1 MSPLRDSTRAR
12 DLDRT
17 NARWLL
23 DAAYEEGQL
32 GAGEYHDRIA
42 QAASSATL
50 RDLRALTSDLQL
62 PTSVVST
69 HPVGHRST
77 RARLVAATAI
87 TGVVL
92 VTGVV
97 AVTVGRGGSDTE
109 APGPPAAALA
119 DPGSG
124 AHADAPPH
132 DLTTPI
138 DPFTAA
144 GIDAVVARYRFQF
157 GDTVAASLVLYPDGV
172 RVTRAA
178 AGAPGRVDVLEL
190 AERFE
195 PTGTEPIPP
204 RASPLDLTQVDAV
217 GVERLIADAPA
228 LVGAEAG
235 HVEHIL
241 VADSVRPTVTV
252 YVADGGRAAGYVVA
266 DLAGAGPQVIRTK

>member
-42 QAASSATL
+42 QAASSVTL

-157 GDTVAASLVLYPDGV
+157 GDTVATSLVLYPDGV
-172 RVTRAA
+172 RVTRAVP
-178 AGAPGRVDVLEL
+178 GTPGRSDIYEL
-190 AERFE
+190 TGSFVH
-195 PTGTEPIPP
+195 TGTEGAPP
-204 RASPLDLTQVDAV
+204 KATSVDLDQIDSEALA
-217 GVERLIADAPA
+217 RLIAEAPA
-228 LVGAEAG
+228 RISEPAGRAE
-235 HVEHIL
+235 HVY
-241 VADSVRPTVTV
+241 VADSSRPTVTV
-252 YVADGGRAAGYVVA
+252 YIHDDGRRLGYVVA
-266 DLAGAGPQVIRTK
+266 ALDGSGAQAIRAN